1 MNQVIRVLSKVP
13 DDLFMNAR
21 DEVLKIDWN
30 NLPIPD
36 RRSEAT
42 VFKTSIT
49 NHLRV
54 HNITKDTPHT
64 IEALSAIVEC
74 RDTPARQLYPEVDK
88 LVSWIFKAVDGTKLG
103 RIMIVKLMPGGI
115 IGEHIDPGQY
125 FLEHYRFHIPIITDP
140 EVLFFGEDKDH
151 PMHMPEGYLSQLAN
165 RKKHSAENRSNVERI
180 HIIVDIDSDNPTYN
194 I

>member
-13 DDLFMNAR
+13 DELFMTVR
-21 DEVLKIDWN
+21 TEVLKIDWN

-36 RRSEAT
+36 RRSESS

-49 NHLRV
+49 NHLRIHKV
-54 HNITKDTPHT
+54 TKDTPHT
-64 IEALSAIVEC
+64 IKALSAIVDC
-74 RDTPARQLYPEVDK
+74 MDTSARQLYPEVNK
-88 LVSWIFKAVDGTKLG
+88 LIDWIYAHVDGTKLG
-103 RIMIVKLMPGGI
+103 RIMLVKLMPGGV

-125 FLEHYRFHIPIITDP
+125 FLEHHRFHVPIITDSK
-140 EVLFFGEDKDH
+140 VVFFNLDKEN

-165 RKKHSAENRSNVERI
+165 RKPHSAENRSNVERI
-180 HIIVDIDSDNPTYN
+180 HLIVDIDSINTTYN